1 MEEKPIPVQV
11 PQGAQEYL
19 EAIYEME
26 EEGGRIAQSRIAKRL
41 GVSAPAV
48 SEQVRRLSKEGLVSV
63 TDRQIALSA
72 EGRAVATPLVRRHRL
87 AERLL
92 VDILEIPWHRAHEEA
107 HAWEHVISP
116 EVEERILTKTGA
128 TTCPHGNPIPGL
140 EPPYDR
146 SKLVTLAQ
154 LKVGER
160 GRLSLLTEDVE
171 LVTQVLAYFEEK
183 KLMPGAMVEVTGIGP
198 DGTLTLRVDG
208 TSASLGSNLAD
219 NVWILPDSALHA
231 DSRDGSHR
239 ER

>member
-1 MEEKPIPVQV
+1 LKEKVTIPVQV

-26 EEGGRIAQSRIAKRL
+26 EEGGRIAQARIAKRM

-48 SEQVRRLSKEGLVSV
+48 SEQVHRLMKAGLVSV
-63 TDRQIALSA
+63 ADREVSLT
-72 EGRAVATPLVRRHRL
+72 ERGKEVATPLVRRHRL

-92 VDILEIPWHRAHEEA
+92 VDILGIPWHRAHEEA

-116 EVEERILTKTGA
+116 EVEERILAKTGA

-140 EPPYDR
+140 VPPYDR

-171 LVTQVLAYFEEK
+171 LVTDVLAYFEEK
-183 KLMPGAMVEVTGIGP
+183 KLMPGAMVEVTGVGP
-198 DGTLTLRVDG
+198 DGTLTLQVDG
-208 TSASLGSNLAD
+208 SGASLGSNLAD
-219 NVWILPDSALHA
+219 NLWMLPDPAPTELG
-231 DSRDGSHR
+231 SR
-239 ER
+239 

>member
-1 MEEKPIPVQV
+1 MVIIRVQV

-19 EAIYEME
+19 EAIFEME
-26 EEGGRIAQSRIAKRL
+26 EEGGRIAQARIAKRL

-48 SEQVRRLSKEGLVSV
+48 SEQVRRLARAGLVSV
-63 TDRQIALSA
+63 ADRDITLT
-72 EGRAVATPLVRRHRL
+72 EHGKEVATPLVRRHRL

-146 SKLVTLAQ
+146 SLLVPLSD
-154 LKVGER
+154 LKVGQR
-160 GRLSLLTEDVE
+160 GKLSLLTEDVE
-171 LVTQVLAYFEEK
+171 LVTDVLAYFEEK
-183 KLMPGAMVEVTGIGP
+183 RLMPGAMVEVTGIGP
-198 DGTLTLRVDG
+198 DGTLTLQVDG
-208 TSASLGSNLAD
+208 AGASLGSNLAD
-219 NVWILPDSALHA
+219 NLWILPESSLP
-231 DSRDGSHR
+231 
-239 ER
+239 

>member
-1 MEEKPIPVQV
+1 M
-11 PQGAQEYL
+11 
-19 EAIYEME
+19 
-26 EEGGRIAQSRIAKRL
+26 RIASI
-41 GVSAPAV
+41 G
-48 SEQVRRLSKEGLVSV
+48 
-63 TDRQIALSA
+63 
-72 EGRAVATPLVRRHRL
+72 
-87 AERLL
+87 
-92 VDILEIPWHRAHEEA
+92 IPWHRAHEEA

-198 DGTLTLRVDG
+198 DGTLTLSVDG

-219 NVWILPDSALHA
+219 NVWILPESELPRGGGATGA
-231 DSRDGSHR
+231 SGERGRR
-239 ER
+239 E